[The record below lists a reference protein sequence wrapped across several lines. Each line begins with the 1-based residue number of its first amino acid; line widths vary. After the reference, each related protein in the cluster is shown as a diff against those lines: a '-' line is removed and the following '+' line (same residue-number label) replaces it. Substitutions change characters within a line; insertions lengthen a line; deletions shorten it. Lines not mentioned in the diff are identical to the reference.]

1 MNQIPDVIHDIE
13 RRLHELR
20 RFTADLEDIKRW
32 SSETR
37 TILEARH
44 AASATSTDE
53 QDSIIVDPQVG
64 GLYVHSLPRPRK
76 IRCVLCVTCP
86 YLKKDSDPTFGV
98 GGGAL

>member
-32 SSETR
+32 SAETR
-37 TILEARH
+37 TLLEARH

-53 QDSIIVDPQVG
+53 HDSIIVDPQVTFMSIVYV
-64 GLYVHSLPRPRK
+64 GLEK
-76 IRCVLCVTCP
+76 
-86 YLKKDSDPTFGV
+86 
-98 GGGAL
+98 